1 MVMNL
6 IQYYHWKHELRAEC
20 KKSHTSAAAAA
31 ARASSPEIAKFASNS
46 CASVGEE
53 GGGLDEEAE
62 LHATVEVQA
71 NLELMTV
78 AYELL

>member
-1 MVMNL
+1 MNL
-6 IQYYHWKHELRAEC
+6 IQYYHWKHDKMQELRAER
-20 KKSHTSAAAAA
+20 KKSHTST
-31 ARASSPEIAKFASNS
+31 ARASSLEIAKVASSS

-78 AYELL
+78 ACKLL